1 MNPSTRIRVKA
12 YGRIHSNLVAAKW
25 KRVSA
30 PIDKQTDVEIYRRES
45 WSGKKKKRRKE
56 LETIKLLPGGLNAKR
71 TENKINFLLKAL
83 KDFRFGGMFNILTVS
98 FIFLHS
104 FSQYITF
111 NWLTLSFPSLKHL
124 LMIFCVNS
132 SKKAS

>member
-1 MNPSTRIRVKA
+1 VNPSTRIRVKA

-30 PIDKQTDVEIYRRES
+30 PIDKQTNVEIYRRES
-45 WSGKKKKRRKE
+45 WSGKKEKRIRDNQ
-56 LETIKLLPGGLNAKR
+56 TFARGAFNAKR

-83 KDFRFGGMFNILTVS
+83 KDFRFGRMFNILTVS